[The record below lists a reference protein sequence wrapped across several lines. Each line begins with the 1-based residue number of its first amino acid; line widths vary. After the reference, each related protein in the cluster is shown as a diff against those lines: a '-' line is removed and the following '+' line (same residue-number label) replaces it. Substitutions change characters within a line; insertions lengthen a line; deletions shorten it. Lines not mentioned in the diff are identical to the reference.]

1 MSLDKVFRD
10 TPSAS
15 AAWEMPRPSGSRYC
29 RLRIPPGWTGGRV
42 RSRIAALLSVIIQ
55 VVDLESIA
63 LFETKDHSPVP
74 RHFHRPE
81 FSPLPFEGMEVSPRV
96 AHILYLVCRVEPI
109 KNIGELPR
117 MARLDTF
124 LASVVEKIFKP
135 LVRKADNHSKTVTE

>member
-10 TPSAS
+10 TPSAN

-42 RSRIAALLSVIIQ
+42 RSRITMLLSMVIQ

-74 RHFHRPE
+74 RHFYRPE
-81 FSPLPFEGMEVSPRV
+81 SSPLASEGMEVSPWV
-96 AHILYLVCRVEPI
+96 AHILYLVCSVEPI
-109 KNIGELPR
+109 KNIGELPC
-117 MARLDTF
+117 MARLNTF
-124 LASVVEKIFKP
+124 LAAIIKEIFKA
-135 LVRKADNHSKTVTE
+135 LVRKADDHGK